1 MIAAYS
7 KSKHGNLKVSNNF
20 RVKEFA
26 CNDGT
31 DPVFICRTLV
41 FILQKVRD
49 HFKKPVT
56 INSGYRT
63 PIYNAKVKGAALS
76 QHLYGRAADI
86 SVEGVAPQEVYDF
99 VCALMPDMGGVGLYP
114 TFVHIDTRAE
124 KSRWKG

>member
-7 KSKHGNLKVSNNF
+7 KSKSGNLKVSNNF
-20 RVKEFA
+20 RVREFA

-31 DPVFICRTLV
+31 DPVFICQTLV
-41 FILQKVRD
+41 FIVQKVRD
-49 HFKKPVT
+49 HFKKPVY

-63 PIYNAKVKGAALS
+63 PAYNAKVGGATLS

-86 SVEGVAPQEVYDF
+86 TVEGVKPQEVYDYL
-99 VCALMPDMGGVGLYP
+99 CALMPESGGIGLYS
-114 TFVHIDTRAE
+114 TFVHVDTRPE

>member
-7 KSKHGNLKVSNNF
+7 KTKHGALKVSENF
-20 RVKEFA
+20 RVREFA
-26 CNDGT
+26 CNDGS
-31 DPVFICRTLV
+31 DPVFICRTLPFV
-41 FILQKVRD
+41 LQKVRD

-63 PIYNAKVKGAALS
+63 PAYNKKVGGAEQS

-86 SVEGVAPQEVYDF
+86 TVQGVNPQEVYDY
-99 VCALMPDMGGVGLYP
+99 VCALLPESGGIGLYA
-114 TFVHIDTRAE
+114 TFVHVDTRTD

>member
-7 KSKHGNLKVSNNF
+7 KTKHGNLKVSENF
-20 RVKEFA
+20 RVNEFA

-31 DPVFICRTLV
+31 DPIFICRTLV
-41 FILQKVRD
+41 FVLQKVRE

-63 PIYNAKVKGAALS
+63 PIYNAKVDGSPSS
-76 QHLYGRAADI
+76 QHQYGRAADI
-86 SVEGVAPQEVYDF
+86 VVQGVTPQEVYNYL
-99 VCALMPDMGGVGLYP
+99 CALLPDSGGIGLYD
-114 TFVHIDTRAE
+114 TFVHVDTRPS